1 MMMSIR
7 LTILICNDHRHI
19 LHSYTYMCTCTESKG
34 LLKLIVSFF
43 KPFGLIDVI
52 RFHGV
57 VKGAQ
62 NMKFKPYGIE
72 IEP

>member
-1 MMMSIR
+1 
-7 LTILICNDHRHI
+7 
-19 LHSYTYMCTCTESKG
+19 MCTCTKGKG

-72 IEP
+72 IEPWVTLATLKKMKKDI

>member
-1 MMMSIR
+1 MKYDDYYKA
-7 LTILICNDHRHI
+7 NHFN
-19 LHSYTYMCTCTESKG
+19 YTYMCTCTESKG

>member
-1 MMMSIR
+1 MIIIR
-7 LTILICNDHRHI
+7 LTILICTNHRH
-19 LHSYTYMCTCTESKG
+19 TESKG

-52 RFHGV
+52 RLHGV

>member
-1 MMMSIR
+1 
-7 LTILICNDHRHI
+7 
-19 LHSYTYMCTCTESKG
+19 MCTCTESKG

-72 IEP
+72 IEPLVILATLKKMKKDI

>member
-1 MMMSIR
+1 MSIR
-7 LTILICNDHRHI
+7 LTILICNDHRRI
-19 LHSYTYMCTCTESKG
+19 TEMKV
-34 LLKLIVSFF
+34 LVKLIMSFF
-43 KPFGLIDVI
+43 KLFGLIDVI

>member
-1 MMMSIR
+1 MSK
-7 LTILICNDHRHI
+7 
-19 LHSYTYMCTCTESKG
+19 CTEIKG
-34 LLKLIVSFF
+34 LVKLIMSFF
-43 KPFGLIDVI
+43 FRPFGLIYVI

>member
-1 MMMSIR
+1 MYWKQRSTKAHYEFFFIP
-7 LTILICNDHRHI
+7 L
-19 LHSYTYMCTCTESKG
+19 G
-34 LLKLIVSFF
+34 LIV
-43 KPFGLIDVI
+43 VI

-72 IEP
+72 IEPWVTLATLKKMKKDI

>member
-1 MMMSIR
+1 
-7 LTILICNDHRHI
+7 
-19 LHSYTYMCTCTESKG
+19 MCTSTESKG

>member
-1 MMMSIR
+1 MMIIR
-7 LTILICNDHRHI
+7 LTILIFDNHN
-19 LHSYTYMCTCTESKG
+19 TYMCTSTEIKG
-34 LLKLIVSFF
+34 LLKLIMSFF
-43 KPFGLIDVI
+43 KPFGLIEVI

>member
-1 MMMSIR
+1 MMIIIR
-7 LTILICNDHRHI
+7 LTILICTNHWHVP
-19 LHSYTYMCTCTESKG
+19 HSLKKIRNTESKG

-43 KPFGLIDVI
+43 KLFGLIDVI

>member
-1 MMMSIR
+1 MMIIIR
-7 LTILICNDHRHI
+7 LTILICN
-19 LHSYTYMCTCTESKG
+19 TYMCTCTESKG

>member
-1 MMMSIR
+1 M
-7 LTILICNDHRHI
+7 ICN
-19 LHSYTYMCTCTESKG
+19 TYMCTCTESKG